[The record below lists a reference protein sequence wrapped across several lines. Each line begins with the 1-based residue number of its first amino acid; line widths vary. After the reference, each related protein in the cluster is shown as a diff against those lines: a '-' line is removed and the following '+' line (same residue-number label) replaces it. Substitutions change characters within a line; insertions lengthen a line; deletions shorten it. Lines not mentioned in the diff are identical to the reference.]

1 MARMRGV
8 GHVNRSGGGWVEIVL
23 AGIVAAL
30 GAACGYQPVG
40 LSGPPS
46 TARQL
51 SVEAITNET
60 MRPGIQ
66 GVVSAAILRQLRLH
80 GVLPSAA
87 AGPAALVLA
96 GGVTGYLNEPI
107 AFDRQDIGRRFRVR
121 VTLLATVTGRTDGKV
136 RLKEAVVGEA
146 FYTAGVG
153 AVGARNAEDEAAQF
167 AAQDVANK
175 LVARLLEEW

>member
-1 MARMRGV
+1 MPGARDV
-8 GHVNRSGGGWVEIVL
+8 SRSGGAGVRSLLAAIV
-23 AGIVAAL
+23 AGIAAV
-30 GAACGYQPVG
+30 ACGYQPVG

-66 GVVSAAILRQLRLH
+66 ALVSAAILRQLRLH
-80 GVLPSAA
+80 GVLSSSEPGPS
-87 AGPAALVLA
+87 ALVLS
-96 GGVTGYLNEPI
+96 GGVTGYLNEAV

-121 VTLLATVTGRTDGKV
+121 VTLLATVTGRTDGKI
-136 RLKEAVVGEA
+136 RLKEHVVGEA

-167 AAQDVANK
+167 AARDVATK

>member
-1 MARMRGV
+1 MRRGRGV
-8 GHVNRSGGGWVEIVL
+8 RRFGDGLVRLVRTGI
-23 AGIVAAL
+23 ATAIVA
-30 GAACGYQPVG
+30 AACGYQPIG
-40 LSGPPS
+40 MSGPPAS
-46 TARQL
+46 ARQVY
-51 SVEAITNET
+51 VEAITNET

-80 GVLPSAA
+80 GVLRSPET
-87 AGPAALVLA
+87 GPPDLILS
-96 GGVTGYLNEPI
+96 GGVTGYQNEPI

-121 VTLLATVTGRTDGKV
+121 VTLAASVVGRSDGKV

-146 FYTAGVG
+146 FYTAGIG
-153 AVGARNAEDEAAQF
+153 AVAARSAEDEALQF